1 MSIERLLTVPTS
13 QEATS
18 IQNRLENA
26 GIESFVTNENFSN
39 LMPIY
44 YGMLGSGIQIMIED
58 SFEVT
63 AKEVLPDYF
72 SIPDEPVQCPKCH
85 SKKIGYGFGKS
96 KIRKSFIVLFSLLV
110 ANPFGNIQ
118 TSRHC
123 KECVQEF

>member
-1 MSIERLLTVPTS
+1 MSIGRLLTVPTS
-13 QEATS
+13 LEATL

-58 SFEVT
+58 TFEVK
-63 AKEVLPDYF
+63 AKEVLSDYF
-72 SIPDEPVQCPKCH
+72 SIPDGPVQCPECD
-85 SKKIGYGFGKS
+85 SKRIGYGFGKS
-96 KIRKSFIVLFSLLV
+96 KIRKIFIVLFSLLV

-118 TSRHC
+118 SSRHC
-123 KECVQEF
+123 KECGQEF